1 MQRIRNFSII
11 AHVDHGKSTLAD
23 RFIQICGG
31 LEDREM
37 QEQVLDSLELE
48 RERGITIK
56 AQSVTLYYTSKRDGE
71 RYQLNLID
79 TPGHVDFSYEVSR
92 SLAACD
98 GALLVVDATQGVEA
112 QSVANCYTATELGLE
127 VVPVINKIDLPSAE
141 PARVI
146 KEIEAVIGISADD
159 ALEVSGKTG
168 QGVEELIE
176 QLIERIPAPKGDPAA
191 PLQALIIDSWF
202 DNYVGV
208 VTLVRIVN
216 GTIKAGDKM
225 RVMSTGRAHLVDKV
239 GRFTPKSVPAPSLG
253 PGDVGFVIG
262 GIKEIDGAPVGDTIT
277 LERAQATEPL
287 PGFKQV
293 KPRVFAGMFP
303 IVADDYDKFRD
314 ALSKL
319 RLNDS
324 ALHYEPEVST
334 ALGFGFRV
342 GFLGLLHMEIVQERL
357 EREYDMDLIT
367 SAPTVVYEVT
377 TTENTVIS
385 VDNPAKL
392 PPVDKIAELRE
403 PIILA
408 NILVPPD
415 HVGGVLQLCA
425 DKRGVQKKMLYLGT
439 QVSLQYELP
448 LAEVVLDFFDRLKS
462 TSRGYA
468 SFDYDFSHFQVAPL
482 VKLDVLINGDK
493 VDALALIV
501 HKDSAYD
508 RGRQLVD
515 KMQELIPRQMFE
527 VAVQAAIGSHV
538 IARATVKALRKNV
551 LAKCYGGDISRKK
564 KLLEKQKEGKKR
576 MKNVGQVE
584 IPQEA
589 FLAVLKVGK

>member
-1 MQRIRNFSII
+1 MERIRNFSII

-31 LEDREM
+31 LEAREM
-37 QEQVLDSLELE
+37 QDQVLDSLELE

-56 AQSVTLYYTSKRDGE
+56 AQSVTLYYTSKKDGQ

-127 VVPVINKIDLPSAE
+127 VVPVINKIDLPSAD

-146 KEIEAVIGISADD
+146 KEIEAVIGIPADD
-159 ALEVSGKTG
+159 ALKVSGKTG
-168 QGVEELIE
+168 EGVEDLIE
-176 QLIERIPAPKGDPAA
+176 QLIERIPAPKGDPNA

-208 VTLVRIVN
+208 VTLVRVVN
-216 GTIKAGDKM
+216 GTIKPGEKM

-239 GRFTPKSVPAPSLG
+239 GRFTPKSVPAASLG

-293 KPRVFAGMFP
+293 QPRVFAGMFP
-303 IVADDYDKFRD
+303 ISTDDYEKFRD
-314 ALSKL
+314 ALAKL

-324 ALHYEPEVST
+324 ALHYEPEVSG

-377 TTENTVIS
+377 TTDGQTIS

-392 PPVDKIAELRE
+392 PPVDKIEELRE

-468 SFDYDFSHFQVAPL
+468 SFDYDFSHFQPAPL

>member
-1 MQRIRNFSII
+1 MERIRNFSII

-31 LEDREM
+31 LEAREM
-37 QEQVLDSLELE
+37 QDQVLDSLELE

-98 GALLVVDATQGVEA
+98 GALLVVDSTQGVEA

-127 VVPVINKIDLPSAE
+127 VVPVINKIDLPSAD
-141 PARVI
+141 PARVV
-146 KEIEAVIGISADD
+146 KEIEAVIGIHAED
-159 ALEVSGKTG
+159 ALKVSGKTG
-168 QGVEELIE
+168 EGVEELIE
-176 QLIERIPAPKGDPAA
+176 QLIERIPAPKGDAAA

-208 VTLVRIVN
+208 VTLVRVVN
-216 GTIKAGDKM
+216 GSIKAGDKM
-225 RVMSTGRAHLVDKV
+225 RVMSTGRATWSTRSAASRRSRCRRASSARRRGLRDRGHQ
-239 GRFTPKSVPAPSLG
+239 GESTARRSATPSRSSTSRRRAAAGFQAGAAARVRRHVPDRPTTTTSSATRCRSCASTTRRCTTSPKCPRALGLRLPRRLPRPAAHGHRAGAPRARIPDRADHQRADRGLRG
-253 PGDVGFVIG
+253 AKTDGDV
-262 GIKEIDGAPVGDTIT
+262 
-277 LERAQATEPL
+277 R
-287 PGFKQV
+287 
-293 KPRVFAGMFP
+293 
-303 IVADDYDKFRD
+303 
-314 ALSKL
+314 S
-319 RLNDS
+319 
-324 ALHYEPEVST
+324 ST
-334 ALGFGFRV
+334 TRPNYRRR
-342 GFLGLLHMEIVQERL
+342 QDR
-357 EREYDMDLIT
+357 
-367 SAPTVVYEVT
+367 
-377 TTENTVIS
+377 
-385 VDNPAKL
+385 
-392 PPVDKIAELRE
+392 ELRE
-403 PIILA
+403 PIIVA

-468 SFDYDFSHFQVAPL
+468 SFDYDFSHFQTAPL

-501 HKDSAYD
+501 HKDSAL
-508 RGRQLVD
+508 RARPRPGRQDAGADPAADVRGGRAGRD
-515 KMQELIPRQMFE
+515 RQPYHRPRHREGAAQERARE
-527 VAVQAAIGSHV
+527 VLRRLTSR
-538 IARATVKALRKNV
+538 ARRS
-551 LAKCYGGDISRKK
+551 CSRSRK
-564 KLLEKQKEGKKR
+564 R
-576 MKNVGQVE
+576 
-584 IPQEA
+584 A
-589 FLAVLKVGK
+589 RSA